1 MLRGEILFSN
11 NETNLAL
18 KIYTEVLNLFPDVL
32 EAYEMRAQCYLIEVR
47 EKLFNKKTTLYLLKR
62 YQLIITQWWVFF
74 ITKFKKRTVV
84 KNEVIYCQ
92 PHST

>member
-18 KIYTEVLNLFPDVL
+18 KIYTEVLSLFPDVL

-47 EKLFNKKTTLYLLKR
+47 EKLFNKKTTIVLLKH

-74 ITKFKKRTVV
+74 ITKFKKRTVA
-84 KNEVIYCQ
+84 KNEGISSQ
-92 PHST
+92 

>member
-62 YQLIITQWWVFF
+62 YQLIITQWW
-74 ITKFKKRTVV
+74 TEDSGEEWS
-84 KNEVIYCQ
+84 NLL
-92 PHST
+92 STSQHINS